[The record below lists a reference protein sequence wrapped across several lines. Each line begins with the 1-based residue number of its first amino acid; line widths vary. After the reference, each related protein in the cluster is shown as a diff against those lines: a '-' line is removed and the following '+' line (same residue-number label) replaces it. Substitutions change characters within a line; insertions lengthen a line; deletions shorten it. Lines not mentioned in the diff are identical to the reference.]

1 MEPLEPF
8 TCMKVYIEGSH
19 AAVQPHGLRKGS
31 GLVDTLSIDL
41 DSGSSQVVP
50 SQPQTGRSV
59 DALGVMGLCKLQ
71 TGYALVVVTA
81 AKQVATLK
89 NEPVYEVAG
98 CQVLTAP
105 GAWSS
110 RGNRQLLILLNDAVN
125 PEGTG
130 RGLHFSYSYDLTLTS
145 QHAAAME
152 AADPQAFEMQL
163 PVARADPRFFWNR
176 AAAQPLL
183 AANAHRF
190 VVSCILG
197 FVQQLKGLEFQEP
210 RSQRTVKATL
220 TLIARRSTARAGTRQ
235 WRRGADTQGN
245 VANYVETEQLLS
257 IDDKDGP
264 LVGAA
269 ASYIITRGSIPL
281 LWTQLPNLK
290 YKPTTIIAPA
300 EMNTPVHD
308 SHIQAMVEQYKG
320 VVAVNLV
327 NQHKTEG
334 KLEAAFREQ
343 SARFCTS
350 NKPGSKAYRYLA
362 FDFHAECSKQRYH
375 NLSKL
380 WDQVAEEFAA
390 MGFHQWNTQTGKVMK
405 NQNGVMRINCIDC
418 LDRTNVVQGVFARKS
433 LEAVLDTFGLMPAS
447 RYGSGP
453 ATLPEAYPR
462 VESIFKVLWADHG
475 DMVSTQYAG
484 TGAMKSGFT
493 RTGKRTTGGAID
505 DGVKAVTR
513 YYLNNY
519 QDGKKQDAI
528 DFLTGSFTPADK
540 LPLGPQPS
548 PMLPMLLSLAAM
560 AVGGYNLGQVL
571 QQGPIA
577 AAASAEAGQGG
588 LLSALLLGGAAL
600 SGGSGA
606 AAAAATGG
614 MSSNAG
620 AAFGGAAAGA
630 AAAGS
635 SSLWMQAAAS
645 PLVVD
650 LTSASASAAVTLLL
664 RHVALPLLLGLGMLM
679 LVLRFGKHLVNKPQ
693 LCPQLAVTVSKDA
706 VKHKQQ

>member
-1 MEPLEPF
+1 M
-8 TCMKVYIEGSH
+8 V
-19 AAVQPHGLRKGS
+19 AGL
-31 GLVDTLSIDL
+31 
-41 DSGSSQVVP
+41 
-50 SQPQTGRSV
+50 
-59 DALGVMGLCKLQ
+59 LG
-71 TGYALVVVTA
+71 GYALVVVTA
-81 AKQVATLK
+81 AKHVATLK
-89 NEPVYEVAG
+89 SEPVYEVAG
-98 CQVLTAP
+98 CHILTAP
-105 GAWSS
+105 GAWSM
-110 RGNRQLLILLNDAVN
+110 RGNRRLLMLLNDAVN

-130 RGLHFSYSYDLTLTS
+130 RGLHFSYSYDLSLTS

-152 AADPQAFEMQL
+152 AANPQAFEMQL

-176 AAAQPLL
+176 TAAHPLL
-183 AANAHRF
+183 AANAHSF
-190 VVSCILG
+190 VVPCILG
-197 FVQQLKGLEFQEP
+197 FVQQLKGLEF
-210 RSQRTVKATL
+210 K
-220 TLIARRSTARAGTRQ
+220 

-245 VANYVETEQLLS
+245 VANFVETEQLLS
-257 IDDKDGP
+257 IDDTDGP

-269 ASYIITRGSIPL
+269 ASYVITRGSIPL

-290 YKPTTIIAPA
+290 YKPTTIIAPP
-300 EMNTPVHD
+300 EMNMPVHD

-334 KLEAAFREQ
+334 KLEAAFREE
-343 SARFCTS
+343 SSRFCAS
-350 NKPGSKAYRYLA
+350 NKPGAKAYRYLA

-380 WDQVAEEFAA
+380 WDQVAEEFAVQ
-390 MGFHQWNTQTGKVMK
+390 GFHLWNTQTGKVSK

-418 LDRTNVVQGVFARKS
+418 LDRTNVVQ
-433 LEAVLDTFGLMPAS
+433 
-447 RYGSGP
+447 
-453 ATLPEAYPR
+453 
-462 VESIFKVLWADHG
+462 
-475 DMVSTQYAG
+475 
-484 TGAMKSGFT
+484 
-493 RTGKRTTGGAID
+493 
-505 DGVKAVTR
+505 GVKAVTR

-548 PMLPMLLSLAAM
+548 PMLPLLLSLAAM

-571 QQGPIA
+571 QQGPLA

-600 SGGSGA
+600 SGGTGA
-606 AAAAATGG
+606 ATAAASGG
-614 MSSNAG
+614 MSGNAG

-635 SSLWMQAAAS
+635 SRLWMQATAS
-645 PLVVD
+645 PLVAD
-650 LTSASASAAVTLLL
+650 LTSASAGAAANLLL

-693 LCPQLAVTVSKDA
+693 LCPQLAVTVSKEA